1 MAVLKGMSCSTDV
14 KSWLPAGIPLTRMM
28 NLENRKGKANVPVI
42 KKFLVD
48 IDKPLFK
55 AFEQVITTTNH
66 NPNAAAAAAAN
77 GVAAGAVAAAAC
89 VDVAASGEVVAA
101 VSLSLSLFLSLCEYI
116 NIYILI

>member
-55 AFEQVITTTNH
+55 AFEQVITTTNP
-66 NPNAAAAAAAN
+66 NPNAAAAAAN
-77 GVAAGAVAAAAC
+77 GVAAGAVAAAAAC
-89 VDVAASGEVVAA
+89 LICCPLLSPVLLSVPAAA
-101 VSLSLSLFLSLCEYI
+101 
-116 NIYILI
+116 LICCCFNLLLLVFVR

>member
-55 AFEQVITTTNH
+55 AFEQVITTTNP
-66 NPNAAAAAAAN
+66 NPNAAAAAAN
-77 GVAAGAVAAAAC
+77 GVAAGAVAAAA
-89 VDVAASGEVVAA
+89 DVAASAEVVAA

-116 NIYILI
+116 NIYIYIY